1 MKHLIISII
10 IITTDYNIFVSSP
23 IQFCLKEILLQEI
36 FVSNPKTLSIFEDYK
51 VMKLSF
57 SFFFFLWIKYQILI
71 IDIFDNKIFHG
82 IARTNFGTRVLF
94 LSNRWKER
102 SNFICRWIRFRLP
115 IKWSELL
122 WGKEFALAM
131 DDPLAS

>member
-57 SFFFFLWIKYQILI
+57 SFFFFYELNIK
-71 IDIFDNKIFHG
+71 
-82 IARTNFGTRVLF
+82 F
-94 LSNRWKER
+94 L
-102 SNFICRWIRFRLP
+102 L
-115 IKWSELL
+115 
-122 WGKEFALAM
+122 
-131 DDPLAS
+131 